1 MLQTRLQVELYILTN
16 RTNHWMQY
24 FLTKAAGES
33 TVLLLTSQI
42 SDIAANR
49 YPIDILCKLHK
60 HIFNMHI
67 FFKKMNLDVYL

>member
-1 MLQTRLQVELYILTN
+1 M
-16 RTNHWMQY
+16 
-24 FLTKAAGES
+24 
-33 TVLLLTSQI
+33 LLLTSQI

-67 FFKKMNLDVYL
+67 F